1 MQQLSLGQQSHHVR
15 KGFIDMEG
23 QECADFRGE
32 DLILK
37 VLREICILISDGE
50 DNLVIFFF
58 AKGIEEG

>member
-1 MQQLSLGQQSHHVR
+1 MR

-23 QECADFRGE
+23 QECADFQGE